1 MASYVALA
9 DFKKY
14 ANKREEDATGEAL
27 YQTYIDSAEQIVK
40 DYLAYDPASQVY
52 THTLPGSGLTYLQL
66 KAKPV
71 TVLTSVTAD
80 GTARNVADFRLEDE
94 RLYDKTRAIFSTASE
109 IVVVYTA
116 GWVAVPGIIKLA
128 VMRIASLLSQEAG
141 ENIGVTSTSFDGGN
155 SRTFINYTNFA
166 KYLAPLSSF
175 RVVRL

>member
-1 MASYVALA
+1 MSYVDLV

-27 YQTYIDSAEQIVK
+27 YQVYIDSAEQIVK

-52 THTLPGSGLTYLQL
+52 THTLPGSGLSHIQL
-66 KAKPV
+66 RAKPV
-71 TVLTSVTAD
+71 TVLTSVTVD
-80 GTARNVADFRLEDE
+80 GASRNVADFRLEDE
-94 RLYDKTRAIFSTASE
+94 RLYDKTGGIFSTASE

-116 GWVAVPGIIKLA
+116 GWVSMPGIIKLVA
-128 VMRIASLLSQEAG
+128 MEIASLISMGSG